1 MPECVPPGR
10 LQGEVHTTESIMRE
24 NGKEAGGE
32 GAVGAQETRLTG
44 IVIASGRKS
53 SGADTRTPRIAAF
66 IWGGKVRP
74 TPTLPYGRWKGA
86 A

>member
-1 MPECVPPGR
+1 M
-10 LQGEVHTTESIMRE
+10 HTTESIMRKK
-24 NGKEAGGE
+24 GKEASAE
-32 GAVGAQETRLTG
+32 GAPGAEEARLTG

-53 SGADTRTPRIAAF
+53 GGGDARAPRIAAF

>member
-1 MPECVPPGR
+1 MGN
-10 LQGEVHTTESIMRE
+10 
-24 NGKEAGGE
+24 NGKEASAEGGP
-32 GAVGAQETRLTG
+32 GAEETRLTG

-53 SGADTRTPRIAAF
+53 GGADARAPRIAAF